1 METSETNDHLG
12 GHLNRTNID
21 EGALQWLVH
30 RFQPKS
36 FVDIGCGPGGMV
48 NLALSE
54 GLDAMGIDGD
64 PTIVGDFIHKH
75 DFTNEPYYPPR
86 KYDIGWSVEFVEHVY
101 EKYMTNY
108 MPVFRM
114 CKVAV
119 VTYAPPGTPGHH
131 HVNLQ
136 EEPYWIEKFKENGLT
151 FDLALTTEL
160 RNASTMNL
168 KKKSHEKRFVQK
180 RGMVFIND
188 FISP

>member
-21 EGALQWLVH
+21 EGALQWLIN
-30 RFQPKS
+30 RFEPES

-48 NLALSE
+48 DLALSE

-64 PTIVGDFIHKH
+64 PSIVRDFIHKH
-75 DFTNEPYYPPR
+75 DFTHEPYYPPR

-136 EEPYWIEKFKENGLT
+136 EESYWIEKFKDNGLT

-168 KKKSHEKRFVQK
+168 NKKSHEKRFVQK

-188 FISP
+188 FIQP